1 MADSIQQAQG
11 KHAGRQ
17 ATVDKKEQYA
27 TGHATGM
34 PMPSPTFYTQHLQ
47 TEK

>member
-1 MADSIQQAQG
+1 LDRADSIQQAQG

-17 ATVDKKEQYA
+17 APDDKKEQYA
-27 TGHATGM
+27 KGHATG
-34 PMPSPTFYTQHLQ
+34 MPSPTFYTQHLQ

>member
-17 ATVDKKEQYA
+17 ATDDKKETVCKRACY
-27 TGHATGM
+27 GHAK
-34 PMPSPTFYTQHLQ
+34 PYVLYPSFAD
-47 TEK
+47 